1 MDFVDRGAHF
11 SGNGNPVLSCD
22 GEHTMAKEKVTK
34 KQGISNK
41 GISMRFRFLAT
52 VIFAVLSVTVFV
64 GGLSIYEVDSYI
76 QDQAKD
82 YVNAVCH
89 NESAQIN
96 DSLRNMEKS
105 VKIMESYLMDFFQTE
120 KDVITPAV
128 QNEAIQ
134 SAEKMFVDVAK
145 HTSTSGA
152 VSYYFRLNP
161 AISNSTAGLFY
172 CKLND
177 SDEFVS
183 FEITDLALYE
193 KDDVEHV
200 GWFWQPYEAG
210 EPIWMK
216 PYHNQ
221 NNDVLMISYVIP
233 MYFDETFIGVVGMDF
248 NYVVLSEQVHG
259 MKVYD
264 NGFAHLESD
273 GAVICNDDH
282 VFAEDEHGNVEEY
295 LQVSKELVNGMTLVL
310 SASYD
315 DIRQIRYDISEK
327 ILVTTVVLAIVF
339 STVAIMAVQRI
350 ADPLKEITDAAGK
363 LSKGDYNVQIPE
375 SSTYEIRLLSR
386 AFENMT
392 AQLRQ
397 REELLQMSA
406 NYDSLTGLRNTTAY
420 AAWVEKFERETMGK
434 NPSFGVVM
442 LDLNGL
448 KKTNDRYGHDVGNE
462 LIVTAGRII
471 ADTFKR
477 SPVFRVGGDEFL
489 VVLQSKDLENRK
501 DLFGQFEEKCRA
513 VFVEKDGAKIPVS
526 IAWGCAVFD
535 SEKDLLFAD
544 VFKRADE
551 AMYKNKMEAKAAL
564 A

>member
-1 MDFVDRGAHF
+1 M
-11 SGNGNPVLSCD
+11 
-22 GEHTMAKEKVTK
+22 TKENVTNK
-34 KQGISNK
+34 KQGSSNK

-76 QDQAKD
+76 RDQAED
-82 YVNAVCH
+82 YVNAVCDS
-89 NESAQIN
+89 ESAQIN

-105 VKIMESYLMDFFQTE
+105 VKIMESYLMSFFRSE

-134 SAEKMFVDVAK
+134 SAEQMFIDVTT
-145 HTSTSGA
+145 HTSTNGA
-152 VSYYFRLNP
+152 VSYYFRLDP
-161 AISNSTAGLFY
+161 AISNSKAGLFY

-193 KDDVEHV
+193 KDDTEHV
-200 GWFWQPYEAG
+200 GWFWQPYDAG
-210 EPIWMK
+210 TPIWMK
-216 PYHNQ
+216 PYQNQ
-221 NNDVLMISYVIP
+221 NNGVLMISYVIP
-233 MYFDETFIGVVGMDF
+233 MYFGETFIGVVGMDF
-248 NYVVLSEQVHG
+248 DYKVLSQQVHG
-259 MKVYD
+259 MKIYE

-273 GAVICNDDH
+273 GVVICNDDH
-282 VFAEDEHGNVEEY
+282 AFSEEEHANTEEY
-295 LQVSKELVNGMTLVL
+295 LQVSRELVNGMTLVL

-315 DIRQIRYDISEK
+315 DIRQIRYDITDK
-327 ILVTTVVLAIVF
+327 ILVTLVVLSIVF
-339 STVAIMAVQRI
+339 SSIAIMIVQKI
-350 ADPLKEITDAAGK
+350 VDPLKQITDAAEK
-363 LSKGDYNVQIPE
+363 LSKGEYDVKIAE
-375 SSTYEIRLLSR
+375 SNTQEINLLST

-392 AQLRQ
+392 ARLQE
-397 REELLQMSA
+397 REELLRLSA

-420 AAWVEKFERETMGK
+420 AAWVDRFDREIAGK
-434 NPSFGVVM
+434 SSQFGVVM
-442 LDLNGL
+442 LDLNDL
-448 KKTNDRYGHDVGNE
+448 KKTNDRSGHDVGNE

-477 SPVFRVGGDEFL
+477 SPVFRIGGDEFL

-526 IAWGCAVFD
+526 IAWGCATFD

-544 VFKRADE
+544 VFKRADD
-551 AMYKNKMEAKAAL
+551 AMYKNKMEAKATL
-564 A
+564 V